1 MSVAKKTIK
10 IIKRNATDPCVNQP
24 TVLSKTT
31 EQSRREMAKIVISWI
46 EERRETRIE
55 RSTVLFHPS

>member
-1 MSVAKKTIK
+1 MSVVKKTIK

-24 TVLSKTT
+24 KVFSKTNK
-31 EQSRREMAKIVISWI
+31 QSRREMAKVVISWI

-55 RSTVLFHPS
+55 QSTVLFHSS